1 MKIDVCLETVFTDL
15 PAAQRIALIA
25 DAGYRTVEFWFQS
38 EESARAIRQACDQYG
53 VAINNLVVN
62 SPDGGTGGAPVHAG
76 DLHKYLERVEEMIT
90 FAQAI
95 DCHMG
100 ITCAGN
106 EQPGLTR
113 AQMHANLEQA
123 YGLAAEIAAKRDF
136 TLVVEPL
143 NTHVDHAGYYL
154 NSSDEAAEMIRAIDN
169 PHLRLLFDVYHMQIM
184 EGNLIAHIEK
194 HIDIIGHFHSA
205 GVPGRHEVFGSEI
218 NYPAVV
224 QRIDALGYTGC
235 VGLEYFPAMAD
246 HAASLRQTLAYL
258 QQPARV

>member
-1 MKIDVCLETVFTDL
+1 
-15 PAAQRIALIA
+15 
-25 DAGYRTVEFWFQS
+25 
-38 EESARAIRQACDQYG
+38 
-53 VAINNLVVN
+53 
-62 SPDGGTGGAPVHAG
+62 
-76 DLHKYLERVEEMIT
+76 
-90 FAQAI
+90 
-95 DCHMG
+95 
-100 ITCAGN
+100 
-106 EQPGLTR
+106 
-113 AQMHANLEQA
+113 MHANLEQA